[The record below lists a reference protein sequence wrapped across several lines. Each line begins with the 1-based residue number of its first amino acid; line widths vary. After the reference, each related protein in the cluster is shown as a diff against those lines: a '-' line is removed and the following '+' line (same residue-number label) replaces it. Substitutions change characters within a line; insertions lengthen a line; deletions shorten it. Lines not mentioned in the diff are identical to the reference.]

1 MARKAKIEKWKR
13 EKIKPKYKT
22 RYRNRCRICGRP
34 RGYIRDFELCRICFR
49 IMEILKRE
57 GYIENFKELD
67 IPGRFKMIKVY
78 LKYEGKK
85 SVIND
90 IQRVSKPGRR
100 IYVDKK
106 NIPRVLQGYGIAII
120 STSSGVL
127 TDKEAR
133 KLGVGG
139 EYIGYVW

>member
-1 MARKAKIEKWKR
+1 MSRDLIADAFCAIRNASRVKKEETLIPYSKLL
-13 EKIKPKYKT
+13 IK
-22 RYRNRCRICGRP
+22 
-34 RGYIRDFELCRICFR
+34 

-67 IPGRFKMIKVY
+67 IPKRYKMIKVY

-100 IYVDKK
+100 IYVGRK
-106 NIPRVLQGYGIAII
+106 NIPRVLQGYGVAIL
-120 STSSGVL
+120 STSLGIL

-133 KLGVGG
+133 RLGVGG
-139 EYIGYVW
+139 EYIGYIW

>member
-1 MARKAKIEKWKR
+1 MSRTDLIADAFTIIRNATRAKKEEALIPYSKLLVK
-13 EKIKPKYKT
+13 
-22 RYRNRCRICGRP
+22 
-34 RGYIRDFELCRICFR
+34 

-100 IYVDKK
+100 IYVEKK
-106 NIPRVLQGYGIAII
+106 NIPHILQGYGIAII
-120 STSSGVL
+120 STSSGIL

>member
-1 MARKAKIEKWKR
+1 MSRTDLIADAFTTI
-13 EKIKPKYKT
+13 
-22 RYRNRCRICGRP
+22 RNAVRVKKEETLIP
-34 RGYIRDFELCRICFR
+34 YSKLLLK

-78 LKYEGKK
+78 LKYQGKK

-106 NIPRVLQGYGIAII
+106 SIPRVFQGYGVAII
-120 STSSGVL
+120 STSCGVL

>member
-1 MARKAKIEKWKR
+1 MSRTDLIADAFTIIRNAARVKKEEALIPYSKLLVK
-13 EKIKPKYKT
+13 
-22 RYRNRCRICGRP
+22 
-34 RGYIRDFELCRICFR
+34 

-90 IQRVSKPGRR
+90 IQRVSKPARR